1 MIAILLLFITTSDK
15 IVKTIDF
22 DLNNLIIQQ
31 DLEYIKIRFP
41 GYEISDEV
49 AAPEVPVKAIKIALP
64 YGAKI
69 TNVNILSKNETE
81 MDGKFL
87 LSYTQPPVILS
98 QKDVK
103 KYIEPNDAI
112 YSSDKPYPEN
122 IIELKGTAV
131 YDNYQ
136 ICELLVYPVQYLPKS
151 KRLIFFNSIKFSVE
165 YEGGI
170 KKATRRNTLK
180 AIVINPEDVTTVI
193 TSRQSSDFD
202 YLIITNPPMD
212 TVFERLAD
220 WKTKKGIKTE
230 LRTVSWILANYSGED
245 NAACIRNY
253 LKTLP
258 DSNVQYVLLAGDTD
272 IIPCRFAYAMTC
284 SAFIYPGRED
294 TMPCDLYYADLQ
306 GTWDLDGDGSYGEI
320 EDSIDLYPDLFVGRA
335 PVNTIAEAQKF
346 VEKVLIYEKTPDL
359 NYLNNA
365 MFAADVLWWSPY
377 TDQGIHKNKIEEE
390 SFPAYF
396 EITKLYDSQGTLSPS
411 AFKNALRQGQGLTNH
426 DGHGWI
432 ETMGAGTGYLHNI
445 DFDTLTNAPKYGI
458 LASIGCW
465 TSAFDFNA
473 IGESFVNSPNGG
485 GIAFIG
491 NSSYGWGSPG
501 NPGFGYSDRFDS
513 RIFYSLFVEDN
524 FHLGAALSLSK
535 AYFIPYSREKNV
547 YRWHQYQL
555 NLLGDPEMPVWTD
568 IPETLVVSYPQSIP
582 LGSSHILITVKDKN
596 SDMPIKDALVCLM
609 KGSESYA
616 PGYTDASGS
625 IFLDATP
632 STLGDCDLTVTAHN
646 YIVVETTIPVIS
658 GSYVNYL
665 GWIINDT
672 AGNTD
677 GIANPNENILL
688 PTTIKNCGNASANNI
703 QLKLRSQDAFVT
715 IQDSTESLTSLAAGD
730 SIVID
735 DAFEITVGAGS
746 NGHGISFD
754 LEISDASNT
763 LNFSPII
770 LIGTPILSID
780 EVIIAQPPSMPNET
794 ESLFVNIGNSGYGF
808 GHSSFAKL
816 ISSDPNV
823 SIITDSIWYGEI
835 YPESLD
841 IASHAFVVSIDPGCP
856 SSYLA
861 QLPITIYTDDY
872 NFNDTIG
879 LLIGETGFSDNME
892 SGSGL
897 WTTGGTNNL
906 WHISTT
912 RYFSPTHSWYCGNT
926 SGYYINNMDCY
937 IQTIP
942 FMVNANSILKFYRW
956 FDVPLYG
963 TDGIYI
969 IIMGDGYA
977 DTLDFIGTGGALG
990 GRGIQSDWF
999 EEEYSLSEY
1008 PAGETIQVKIAFISD
1023 NDGDTGEGF
1032 YIDDFVAEYITMIQE
1047 YTADRMEQMFLRVHP
1062 NPFRHNIDIE
1072 YCIGHGE
1079 MGIGQSAR
1087 RIELKIYDVGGR
1099 LVKEFNLQSE
1109 ICNLQSVKWS
1119 GTDQLNR
1126 PVANGVYF
1134 VQLKTTDHC
1143 LTRKAILL
1151 R

>member
-1 MIAILLLFITTSDK
+1 MIPILLLFITTTDK
-15 IVKTIDF
+15 IVKTVDF
-22 DLNNLIIQQ
+22 DMNSLIIQQ
-31 DLEYIKIRFP
+31 DLEYTKIRFP

-69 TNVNILSKNETE
+69 TNVNILSKKETE
-81 MDGKFL
+81 VDGKFL

-165 YEGGI
+165 YEGGV
-170 KKATRRNTLK
+170 KKTTQRNTLK
-180 AIVINPEDVTTVI
+180 TIVINPEDVTTVI

-230 LRTVSWILANYSGED
+230 LRTVNWILANYSGED

-272 IIPCRFAYAMTC
+272 VIPCRFAYAMTC

-306 GTWDLDGDGSYGEI
+306 GTWNLDGDGSYGEI

-346 VEKVLIYEKTPDL
+346 VEKVLIYEKTPEL

-365 MFAADVLWWSPY
+365 MFAADVLWWNPY
-377 TDQGIHKNKIEEE
+377 TDQGVHKNMIEEE
-390 SFPAYF
+390 SFPPYF

-411 AFKNALRQGQGLTNH
+411 AFKNALRQGQGLINH

-513 RIFYSLFVEDN
+513 RIFYSLFNEDN

-582 LGSSHILITVKDKN
+582 LGSSRILITVKDKN

-609 KGSESYA
+609 KGDESYA

-632 STLGDCDLTVTAHN
+632 SSAGNFDLTVSAHN
-646 YIVVETTIPVIS
+646 YIIVETTIPVIS
-658 GSYVNYL
+658 GSYVNYI
-665 GWIINDT
+665 GWVINDIS
-672 AGNTD
+672 GNND

-688 PTTIKNCGNASANNI
+688 TITLKNCGNASANNI
-703 QLKLRSQDAFVT
+703 QLKLRSQDTFVT
-715 IQDSTESLTSLAAGD
+715 IQDSTEFLTSLAAGD

-770 LIGTPILSID
+770 LISTPILSID

-808 GHSSFAKL
+808 GHSSFVKL
-816 ISSDPNV
+816 ISNDPNV
-823 SIITDSIWYGEI
+823 SIVTDSVWYGEI
-835 YPESLD
+835 YPESLN

-892 SGSGL
+892 SGTGL

-906 WHISTT
+906 WHISTN
-912 RYFSPTHSWYCGNT
+912 RSFSPTHSWYCGNT
-926 SGYYINNMDCY
+926 SGHYINNMDCY

-942 FMVNANSILKFYRW
+942 FMINTNSSLKFYRW

-990 GRGIQSDWF
+990 ERGIQSDWF
-999 EEEYSLSEY
+999 EEKYSLSEY

-1047 YTADRMEQMFLRVHP
+1047 YTADRTEQMFLRVHP
-1062 NPFRHNIDIE
+1062 NPFRQKTEISFQMQDVRCKKQDI
-1072 YCIGHGE
+1072 
-1079 MGIGQSAR
+1079 S
-1087 RIELKIYDVGGR
+1087 LKIYDVGGR

-1109 ICNLQSVKWS
+1109 IGNLQSVKWS

-1126 PVANGVYF
+1126 PVAAGVYF
-1134 VQLKTTDHC
+1134 VQLKTTEHC

>member
-1 MIAILLLFITTSDK
+1 
-15 IVKTIDF
+15 
-22 DLNNLIIQQ
+22 
-31 DLEYIKIRFP
+31 
-41 GYEISDEV
+41 
-49 AAPEVPVKAIKIALP
+49 
-64 YGAKI
+64 
-69 TNVNILSKNETE
+69 
-81 MDGKFL
+81 
-87 LSYTQPPVILS
+87 
-98 QKDVK
+98 
-103 KYIEPNDAI
+103 
-112 YSSDKPYPEN
+112 
-122 IIELKGTAV
+122 
-131 YDNYQ
+131 
-136 ICELLVYPVQYLPKS
+136 
-151 KRLIFFNSIKFSVE
+151 
-165 YEGGI
+165 
-170 KKATRRNTLK
+170 
-180 AIVINPEDVTTVI
+180 
-193 TSRQSSDFD
+193 
-202 YLIITNPPMD
+202 
-212 TVFERLAD
+212 
-220 WKTKKGIKTE
+220 
-230 LRTVSWILANYSGED
+230 
-245 NAACIRNY
+245 

-432 ETMGAGTGYLHNI
+432 
-445 DFDTLTNAPKYGI
+445 PKYGI

>member
-1 MIAILLLFITTSDK
+1 MIPILLLFITTTDK
-15 IVKTIDF
+15 IVKTVDF
-22 DLNNLIIQQ
+22 DMNSLIIQQ
-31 DLEYIKIRFP
+31 DLEYTKIRFP

-69 TNVNILSKNETE
+69 TNINILSKKETE
-81 MDGKFL
+81 VDGKFL

-165 YEGGI
+165 YEGGV
-170 KKATRRNTLK
+170 KKTTQRNTLK
-180 AIVINPEDVTTVI
+180 TIVINPEDVTTVS

-230 LRTVSWILANYSGED
+230 LRTVNWILANYSGED

-272 IIPCRFAYAMTC
+272 VIPCRFAYAMTC
-284 SAFIYPGRED
+284 SAFIWNRED
-294 TMPCDLYYADLQ
+294 SLPCDLYYADLQ
-306 GTWDLDGDGSYGEI
+306 GDWNFDGDGLYGEV

-335 PVNTIAEAQKF
+335 TVNTISEAQNF
-346 VEKVLIYEKTPDL
+346 VDRILTYEKNPPLD
-359 NYLNNA
+359 YLNNA
-365 MFAADVLWWSPY
+365 MFSADILWYNPY
-377 TDQGIHKNKIEEE
+377 TDQGVHKNMIEAE
-390 SFPAYF
+390 SFPLDF
-396 EITKLYDSQGTLSPS
+396 EITKLYHSQGNLSVS
-411 AFKNALRQGQGLTNH
+411 SFLNAIEQGQNLVNH
-426 DGHGWI
+426 DGHGS
-432 ETMGAGTGYLHNI
+432 TTVMGAGTGYLHLS
-445 DFDTLTNAPKYGI
+445 DFDNLTNAPRYGI

-465 TSAFDFNA
+465 TAAFDFDA
-473 IGESFVNSPNGG
+473 IAEHWVNSPNGG
-485 GIAFIG
+485 GVAFIG

-513 RIFYSLFVEDN
+513 RIFYSLFKEDN

-547 YRWHQYQL
+547 FRWHQYQL

-582 LGSSHILITVKDKN
+582 LGSSRILITVKDKN

-672 AGNTD
+672 AGNSD

-688 PTTIKNCGNASANNI
+688 TITLKNCGNASANNI

-770 LIGTPILSID
+770 LISTPILSID

-794 ESLFVNIGNSGYGF
+794 ESLFVNIENSGYGF

-816 ISSDPNV
+816 ISNDSNV
-823 SIITDSIWYGEI
+823 SIITDSVWYGEI
-835 YPESLD
+835 YPESLN

-912 RYFSPTHSWYCGNT
+912 RYFSPTHSWYCGDSITYQYN
-926 SGYYINNMDCY
+926 NNMDCY

-942 FMVNANSILKFYRW
+942 FMINANSILKFYRW

-963 TDGIYI
+963 TDGIY
-969 IIMGDGYA
+969 IMGDGYA

-1008 PAGETIQVKIAFISD
+1008 PAGETIQVRIAFISD
-1023 NDGDTGEGF
+1023 GGDGVGEGF

-1047 YTADRMEQMFLRVHP
+1047 YTADRTEQMFLRVHP

-1072 YCIGHGE
+1072 YCIGHGVK
-1079 MGIGQSAR
+1079 GIGQSAR

-1126 PVANGVYF
+1126 PVAAGVYF
-1134 VQLKTTDHC
+1134 VQLKTTEHC